1 MAQKKTKARFKT
13 NYICLIFLCYFFSL
27 QTDCLMS
34 LIPQRQ
40 IKGEGQEAF
49 AKKQWI
55 SLKNMTSQILKSRA
69 RCQTKADVVSR
80 VRLRGL
86 LKILNFPAKKLRNI
100 RVLEVRMRQF
110 FSSHLLENSVEMS
123 WVFPAAKIGAQNT
136 HAPILFSQY
145 FTLDAFLYYHH
156 Y

>member
-1 MAQKKTKARFKT
+1 MIQYQILQTNIKKLYGRQWGELLMRSWELKVNVHISCGRTLLDHYGSKKKTKARFKT
-13 NYICLIFLCYFFSL
+13 NCICWFFCYFFSL

-55 SLKNMTSQILKSRA
+55 SLKNMTSQIWKSRA

-80 VRLRGL
+80 VKR
-86 LKILNFPAKKLRNI
+86 F
-100 RVLEVRMRQF
+100 
-110 FSSHLLENSVEMS
+110 
-123 WVFPAAKIGAQNT
+123 VFEGC
-136 HAPILFSQY
+136 
-145 FTLDAFLYYHH
+145 
-156 Y
+156 